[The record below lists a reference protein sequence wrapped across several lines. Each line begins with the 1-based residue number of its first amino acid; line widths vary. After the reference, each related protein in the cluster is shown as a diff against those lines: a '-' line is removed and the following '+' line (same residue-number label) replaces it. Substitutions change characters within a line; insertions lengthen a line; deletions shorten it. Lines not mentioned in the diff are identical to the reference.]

1 MDVAALRDAVRR
13 FAPGDAR
20 SSLARAVT
28 LDRLAWE
35 RDPFAPDVDVPHL
48 TASALVVSARGV
60 VLHRHRLLD
69 RWLLPGGHVD
79 PGESID
85 DAVLREVREETG
97 LVARHLREPT
107 IVRMDVHQ
115 GPRGH
120 VHDDI
125 TFVLVASPA
134 TPDPGPGESR
144 EIGWWPLA
152 DAPARADPDLA
163 GFLGRAASLLASL
176 GVSDFD
182 NG

>member
-1 MDVAALRDAVRR
+1 MDVAALRHAVRR
-13 FAPGDAR
+13 FEPADAR
-20 SSLARAVT
+20 SSIARAVT

-35 RDPFAPDVDVPHL
+35 RDPYTLDVDVPHV

-60 VLHRHRLLD
+60 ILHRHRLLD
-69 RWLLPGGHVD
+69 RWLLPGGHID
-79 PGESID
+79 PGEAID

-97 LVARHLREPT
+97 LVAQHLREPT
-107 IVRMDVHQ
+107 IVRMDVHH

-125 TFVLVASPA
+125 TFVLLAPPE

-144 EIGWWPLA
+144 DIGWWPLA
-152 DAPARADPDLA
+152 DAPGRADPDLV
-163 GFLGRAASLLASL
+163 GFLGRATDLLVGL